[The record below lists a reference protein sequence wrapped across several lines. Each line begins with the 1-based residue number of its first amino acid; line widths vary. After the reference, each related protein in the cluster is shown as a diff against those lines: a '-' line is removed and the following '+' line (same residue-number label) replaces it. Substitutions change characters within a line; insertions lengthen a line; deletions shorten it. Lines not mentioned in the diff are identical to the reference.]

1 MTTNYLDSVADFYER
16 VAETPAVGLCCV
28 GGARLALPE
37 LCVPP
42 DMEAMSYGC
51 GSSVQPTDLSG
62 SPRVVYVGVGG
73 GKEALEF
80 AYFSRA
86 PGNAIAIE
94 PVAAMRAV
102 ARRNLDAAAAC
113 NPWFDPAF
121 VDIRAGDA
129 FAFGLEDA
137 SVDIVGQNCH
147 FNMFEL
153 DDLTRALCL
162 SGALT
167 YDAYIARLI
176 DAGFGEIAI
185 RARRPYR
192 LLDAPTYGLDSPPF
206 SATNRMFS
214 FTESTWH
221 YTGGGRC

>member
-1 MTTNYLDSVADFYER
+1 M
-16 VAETPAVGLCCV
+16 
-28 GGARLALPE
+28 
-37 LCVPP
+37 
-42 DMEAMSYGC
+42 
-51 GSSVQPTDLSG
+51 
-62 SPRVVYVGVGG
+62 
-73 GKEALEF
+73 
-80 AYFSRA
+80 
-86 PGNAIAIE
+86 
-94 PVAAMRAV
+94 
-102 ARRNLDAAAAC
+102 DAAAAC

-129 FAFGLEDA
+129 FAFGPEDA

-185 RARRPYR
+185 RARRPDR

-214 FTESTWH
+214 LPNRLGTIPAAVGAESRA
-221 YTGGGRC
+221 GDSSGPDARARRPSGRAS